1 MNVGLVAGLL
11 LAAATAAVADEARI
25 AVSTSLAARI
35 EVGTRSG
42 LVTTSESSPAGAVV
56 TVSHVVRPLAAP
68 PRLPL
73 ADALQCGDPAA
84 LDRPTGLALPPELAT
99 VGSSSDNALQVLTAV
114 VSYVGRRIAL
124 EESDPGPQDA
134 LSVLRRGKGRC
145 SGRAN
150 LVIGWLRTLGVPA
163 RAVHGVLIG
172 DAEPAWHRWGEAW
185 LGDMGWVP
193 FDPGASVGLVSVRH
207 LPMRGASEGASLS
220 GVSLLSLDERGYAAL
235 PRRGGLRVPP
245 VGGATLR
252 CVAPAAD
259 TTIAAQLLG
268 PDGTRWARA
277 GAGEVV
283 FAGLLPGTYVL
294 RWTPSRRGVGQ
305 VELRLDGVREVWLGS
320 GEER

>member
-1 MNVGLVAGLL
+1 MNVRLVVALLVAG
-11 LAAATAAVADEARI
+11 ATAAVADEARI
-25 AVSTSLAARI
+25 AVPTALAARV
-35 EVGTRSG
+35 EVGARSG
-42 LVTTSESSPAGAVV
+42 LMTTTESSPSGAVV
-56 TVSHVVRPLAAP
+56 TVSHVVRPLSAP
-68 PRLPL
+68 PRMPL
-73 ADALQCGDPAA
+73 ADARLCGDPVA

-99 VGSSSDNALQVLTAV
+99 VGSSSDDALQVVTAV
-114 VSYVGRRIAL
+114 VSYVGRRITL

-134 LSVLRRGKGRC
+134 LSVLQRGKARC

-150 LVIGWLRTLGVPA
+150 LVIGWLRTLGIPT
-163 RAVHGVLIG
+163 RAVHGVLLG
-172 DAEPAWHRWGEAW
+172 DAGPAWHRWGEAW

-193 FDPGASVGLVSVRH
+193 FDPGASVGVVSVRH
-207 LPMRGASEGASLS
+207 LAMRGASEGASLS
-220 GVSLLSLDERGYAAL
+220 GVSLLSLDERGYAGL
-235 PRRGGLRVPP
+235 PRRGGVRVPP

-259 TTIAAQLLG
+259 TTIAAMLLG

-305 VELRLDGVREVWLGS
+305 MELRLDGAREVRLGS

>member
-1 MNVGLVAGLL
+1 MKSRLVVGLL
-11 LAAATAAVADEARI
+11 LAGATAAVADEARI
-25 AVSTSLAARI
+25 ASSTALAARV
-35 EVGTRSG
+35 EVGSRSG
-42 LVTTSESSPAGAVV
+42 LVVSTESSPSGTVV
-56 TVSHVVRPLAAP
+56 SVSHVVRPLAAP

-73 ADALQCGDPAA
+73 ADARRCGDPAA
-84 LDRPTGLALPPELAT
+84 LDRPTGLTLPPELAT
-99 VGSSSDNALQVLTAV
+99 VGSNADDALEVLTAV
-114 VSYVGRRIAL
+114 VSYVGGRIRL

-134 LSVLRRGKGRC
+134 LSVLRRGKARC

-150 LVIGWLRTLGVPA
+150 LVIGWLRTLGIPA
-163 RAVHGVLIG
+163 RAVHGVLLG
-172 DAEPAWHRWGEAW
+172 DEGPSWHRWGEAW
-185 LGDMGWVP
+185 LGDLGWVP
-193 FDPGASVGLVSVRH
+193 FDPGASVGVVSVRH
-207 LPMRGASEGASLS
+207 LPMRGASEGASLF

-235 PRRGGLRVPP
+235 PRRDGLRVPP